1 VQQSHPTIT
10 DKLSHHSPETSPDPP
25 RSILKKTPRAVQKA
39 AATLEQ
45 TFEQSFRNMPDLPLP
60 TSPSEVADLVE
71 HHATVIADEAQ
82 RYWYDLGLTPI
93 LENAREDLST
103 VAGVQLV
110 TMALEAYYLQR
121 VTLPWKF
128 AFRLPAVAPFTHD
141 KTAVTLPDLFALLS
155 MSYWAPTLLWVL
167 TSLALPSIVGWFFN
181 FTINKKNRHGK
192 GHGYE
197 IDPFVFN
204 IVKMLVSYLVY
215 HPLGLRLGF
224 LSESTVAAVQISM
237 PGGTTGMVISSAV
250 GAAAAL
256 YEAVLRR

>member
-1 VQQSHPTIT
+1 
-10 DKLSHHSPETSPDPP
+10 
-25 RSILKKTPRAVQKA
+25 
-39 AATLEQ
+39 
-45 TFEQSFRNMPDLPLP
+45 MPDLPLP